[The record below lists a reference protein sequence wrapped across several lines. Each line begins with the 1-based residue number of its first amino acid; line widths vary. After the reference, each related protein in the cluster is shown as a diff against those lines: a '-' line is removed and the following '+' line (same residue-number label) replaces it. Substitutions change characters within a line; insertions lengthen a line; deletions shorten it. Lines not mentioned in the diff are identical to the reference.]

1 MCLGGGSPAMYTSAI
16 GPTAVSGA
24 PMGAMAPG
32 FGGMTGFQKT
42 MLGLGAFQAF
52 SKGMKSFKESSATK
66 DVLLYKANLQRRNA
80 EIEAVRIKDAKRR
93 GTKERQALKRKFK
106 LVRASQRVGYAGKN
120 ILLGGGT
127 PLDIMLSTG
136 VLEVADLGTLKQ
148 KEEREIFGLE
158 VAKYNATAAA
168 EFLEST
174 GQAISPF
181 TEGLTSMLTSGVESG
196 FSYLAWKHQPV
207 GTGRQSLKRFLA

>member
-1 MCLGGGSPAMYTSAI
+1 MYTSAI

-106 LVRASQRVGYAGKN
+106 LV
-120 ILLGGGT
+120 
-127 PLDIMLSTG
+127 STG